1 MLSKNNVNY
10 LYRLSAALFL
20 ILAAISCS
28 DNSNPFDNVNSN
40 VANTN
45 FYAVETFSQNVA
57 VNNQSVFTLNAVS
70 GTIKINTTE
79 GALVKIYGERR
90 VESQSTED
98 AEAWL
103 NGLKVQVEDRGDEVY
118 VQTIQP
124 EKTNGRNLLVNYN
137 IEIPASWA
145 VSIDNVNGDVQ
156 ADSLTGGFELNLVN
170 GRILLH
176 DLFCGVNVNLT
187 NGNIES
193 RIALPQQE
201 NILMNLVNGSIDLQI
216 PQTTSAD
223 VVASVV
229 NGSVIANNL
238 NFQTLS
244 SSARRL
250 SGTIGSG
257 LGTITLATVN
267 GTISILGY

>member
-1 MLSKNNVNY
+1 M
-10 LYRLSAALFL
+10 
-20 ILAAISCS
+20 
-28 DNSNPFDNVNSN
+28 
-40 VANTN
+40 
-45 FYAVETFSQNVA
+45 
-57 VNNQSVFTLNAVS
+57 
-70 GTIKINTTE
+70 
-79 GALVKIYGERR
+79 
-90 VESQSTED
+90 
-98 AEAWL
+98 
-103 NGLKVQVEDRGDEVY
+103 
-118 VQTIQP
+118 
-124 EKTNGRNLLVNYN
+124 
-137 IEIPASWA
+137 
-145 VSIDNVNGDVQ
+145 Q